1 MPAASALSLSPCMA
15 SAVMAI
21 IGGLLMSGRR
31 LTSDSGEP
39 DLWSNGSVFMG
50 PREPISID
58 PSPHIPLQQTTVTA
72 VVFVSGL
79 PSEFARLRVPC
90 ADVASCAW
98 VPRLTAQNARELG
111 ELVHNQ
117 ATSCG
122 MDRCS

>member
-58 PSPHIPLQQTTVTA
+58 PSPHIPLQQTTAKPILHLNEALLVLDEPFLLQKFTLNGLFWA
-72 VVFVSGL
+72 VHDNERDNHSDL
-79 PSEFARLRVPC
+79 HRRR
-90 ADVASCAW
+90 W
-98 VPRLTAQNARELG
+98 T
-111 ELVHNQ
+111 Q
-117 ATSCG
+117 AH
-122 MDRCS
+122 